1 MAVTVKRLGEAT
13 VVSPI
18 GRLDTIA
25 APDFGKV
32 LDEVIAGGEKRIIVD
47 FKNVEYISSAGLQSI
62 LAAAK
67 KLETTGGRLD
77 LASLKGPVLEVFEIS
92 GFTSI
97 FKIYQSGE
105 DALKAT

>member
-1 MAVTVKRLGEAT
+1 MAVTVKKLGEAT

-18 GRLDTIA
+18 GRLDTIS
-25 APDFGKV
+25 APDFGRI
-32 LDEVIAGGEKRIIVD
+32 LDQVIAGGEKRIIVD

-67 KLETTGGRLD
+67 KLETSGGQLD
-77 LASLKGPVLEVFEIS
+77 LASLKGSVLEVFEIS

-97 FKIYQSGE
+97 FKIYDSV
-105 DALKAT
+105 DVALKDV